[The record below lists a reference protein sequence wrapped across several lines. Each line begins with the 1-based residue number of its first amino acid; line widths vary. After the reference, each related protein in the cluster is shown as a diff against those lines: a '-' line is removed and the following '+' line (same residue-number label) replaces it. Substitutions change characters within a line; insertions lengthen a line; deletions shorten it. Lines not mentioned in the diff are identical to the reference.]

1 MVARIRRVGG
11 NRASRIH
18 GESTA
23 AQAETYCSTA
33 RRQGVKSGT
42 RVEIHSWCPEE
53 MSVMV
58 WNALVMRLWHA
69 TTIYGLRSILSD
81 GHIRILGD
89 RYTRPPL
96 VHSMGC
102 VSLFDFGPTAG
113 PCWLFREQYRNWGQW
128 LTGEYRDKAMIWLEL
143 DQCLT
148 VDQVIPAGEVR
159 ELAKQQPDK
168 TVIPGVEAGHRG
180 PVPLSSIKGALIFCS
195 REHFERH
202 EEVNKAL
209 LARAVELGKEHW
221 RPDAMIEALLSG
233 RKRALRPPKK

>member
-1 MVARIRRVGG
+1 MI
-11 NRASRIH
+11 I
-18 GESTA
+18 STD
-23 AQAETYCSTA
+23 C
-33 RRQGVKSGT
+33 
-42 RVEIHSWCPEE
+42 
-53 MSVMV
+53 
-58 WNALVMRLWHA
+58 
-69 TTIYGLRSILSD
+69 GLSSNS
-81 GHIRILGD
+81 
-89 RYTRPPL
+89 PP
-96 VHSMGC
+96 
-102 VSLFDFGPTAG
+102 
-113 PCWLFREQYRNWGQW
+113 
-128 LTGEYRDKAMIWLEL
+128 TGEYRDKAMIWLEL